1 MYEGYFGLREP
12 PFNVTPDSR
21 FFFTNSCYD
30 EAFATLR
37 YGIKAR
43 KGFIVVTGEPGTG
56 KTTLLKRLLGNFDRN
71 VHTAWIFDP
80 HLTFNEIFRLTL
92 SDLGLPPSPTPD
104 RLAMIGQFYDYL
116 IEQLRDDHIVAL
128 LLDEAQDLR
137 DDVLEELRLL
147 SNLESAGVKLLQI
160 VLLGQPEFESKLEK
174 PSLRQL
180 KQRIVLRSRLVPLE
194 SHETSSYIDSRL
206 AAVGYSGKAIFATT
220 AIERISYYSKG
231 IPRLINVICD
241 NALLIAYAKSQKVV
255 NAEMIAEAAADLHLE
270 EPYPKSLPSVSLIAP
285 KLEIPAEEIDC
296 RREIINE
303 SRMAQDGEADF
314 ESRTQRTPPFHANET
329 RWAGLAAVFATL
341 VLVLG
346 VVEFFSYRQNSNS
359 LSLGSDNIE
368 IEKIKEAVVPL
379 PERILR
385 VLTTGPSDEDTVNLT
400 ERQDPPVLESARPY
414 SVKKSLT
421 PASKRRLERIENKDK
436 DLAGLKPKRID
447 PSVPPETVQR
457 ASVRDQSSSRE
468 PASSRARFEVIGNSF
483 VREKPDAKS
492 DVIATLR
499 PGTRIQLVG
508 RSGEYFKIRSMES
521 ESVRGY
527 VHKEDAFFDRL
538 N

>member
-1 MYEGYFGLREP
+1 MYEDYFGLREP

-21 FFFTNSCYD
+21 FFFSNSCYD

-37 YGIKAR
+37 YGIAAR

-56 KTTLLKRLLGNFDRN
+56 KTTLLKRLLGNFDHN

-92 SDLGLPPSPTPD
+92 SDLGLPPSPTSG

-180 KQRIVLRSRLVPLE
+180 KQRVVLRSRLVPLK
-194 SHETSSYIDSRL
+194 SHEICPYIDSRL
-206 AAVGYSGKAIFATT
+206 AAAGYSGKAIFATT
-220 AIERISYYSKG
+220 AIERISYYSQG

-255 NAEMIAEAAADLHLE
+255 SAEIIAEAAADLHLE
-270 EPYPKSLPSVSLIAP
+270 EPYPKLLPSVSLIAP
-285 KLEIPAEEIDC
+285 KLETPSEEID
-296 RREIINE
+296 RGREIMNE
-303 SRMAQDGEADF
+303 GRVAHGQADF
-314 ESRTQRTPPFHANET
+314 ERRTQSTPPFHANET
-329 RWAGLAAVFATL
+329 RWAGLAAVFVTL

-346 VVEFFSYRQNSNS
+346 VVEFFSYRGNSNY
-359 LSLGSDNIE
+359 LSLGNDNIE
-368 IEKIKEAVVPL
+368 IEKIKDAVVPL

-385 VLTTGPSDEDTVNLT
+385 VLTTAPRDEDTAKFT
-400 ERQDPPVLESARPY
+400 ERQDPPVLESAPP
-414 SVKKSLT
+414 VKKSLT
-421 PASKRRLERIENKDK
+421 PASKRRLERTENKDK
-436 DLAGLKPKRID
+436 DLAGLKPKRLD
-447 PSVPPETVQR
+447 NSVPPDTVQR
-457 ASVRDQSSSRE
+457 TSVRDQGSSRE

-521 ESVRGY
+521 EGVRGY

>member
-1 MYEGYFGLREP
+1 MYEDYFGLREP

-37 YGIKAR
+37 YGIAAR

-128 LLDEAQDLR
+128 LVDEAQDLR

-206 AAVGYSGKAIFATT
+206 AAVGYSGKAIFATA
-220 AIERISYYSKG
+220 AIERISYYSQG

-270 EPYPKSLPSVSLIAP
+270 EHYPKSLPSVSLIAP

-314 ESRTQRTPPFHANET
+314 ESRTQTTPPFHANET

-346 VVEFFSYRQNSNS
+346 VVEFFSYRQNSNY

-385 VLTTGPSDEDTVNLT
+385 VLTLGPVDEDTVKLT
-400 ERQDPPVLESARPY
+400 ERQDPPGLESARPY

>member
-1 MYEGYFGLREP
+1 MYEDYFGLREP

-37 YGIKAR
+37 YGITAR

-80 HLTFNEIFRLTL
+80 HLTFNEIFRLTM
-92 SDLGLPPSPTPD
+92 SDLGLPPSPTSD

-180 KQRIVLRSRLVPLE
+180 KQRIALRSRLVPLE
-194 SHETSSYIDSRL
+194 SHEICPYIDSRL
-206 AAVGYSGKAIFATT
+206 AGAGYSGKAIFATT
-220 AIERISYYSKG
+220 AIERISYYSHG

-255 NAEMIAEAAADLHLE
+255 SAEIIAEAAADLHLE
-270 EPYPKSLPSVSLIAP
+270 EPYPKSLPSVSLLAP
-285 KLEIPAEEIDC
+285 KLEIPPEEIDW
-296 RREIINE
+296 RREIIDE

-314 ESRTQRTPPFHANET
+314 ESHTQTTPPFHANET

-346 VVEFFSYRQNSNS
+346 VVAFFSHRQNSNY

-368 IEKIKEAVVPL
+368 IEKIKGVVVPL

-385 VLTTGPSDEDTVNLT
+385 VLTTGPRDEDTVKLT
-400 ERQDPPVLESARPY
+400 ERQDPPVLESTPTY

-447 PSVPPETVQR
+447 PSAPPETVQR

-468 PASSRARFEVIGNSF
+468 PASSRARFEVIGDSF

-508 RSGEYFKIRSMES
+508 RSGEYFKVRSMGI

>member
-1 MYEGYFGLREP
+1 MYEDYFGLREP

-37 YGIKAR
+37 YGIAAR

-56 KTTLLKRLLGNFDRN
+56 KTTLLKKLLGNFDHN

-92 SDLGLPPSPTPD
+92 SDLGLPPSPTSD
-104 RLAMIGQFYDYL
+104 RLTMIGQFYDYL

-180 KQRIVLRSRLVPLE
+180 KQRVVLRSRLVPLE
-194 SHETSSYIDSRL
+194 SHEICPYIDSRL
-206 AAVGYSGKAIFATT
+206 AAAGYSGKAIFATT
-220 AIERISYYSKG
+220 AIERISYYSQG

-255 NAEMIAEAAADLHLE
+255 SAEIIAEAAADLHLE
-270 EPYPKSLPSVSLIAP
+270 EPYRKSLPSVSLIAP
-285 KLEIPAEEIDC
+285 KLETPAEEIDC
-296 RREIINE
+296 GREIMNE
-303 SRMAQDGEADF
+303 GRVAQDGQADF
-314 ESRTQRTPPFHANET
+314 ERRTQPTPPFHVNET

-346 VVEFFSYRQNSNS
+346 VVEFFSYRGNSNY
-359 LSLGSDNIE
+359 LSLGNDNIE
-368 IEKIKEAVVPL
+368 IEKIKDAVVPL

-385 VLTTGPSDEDTVNLT
+385 VLTTGPGDEDTAKFT
-400 ERQDPPVLESARPY
+400 EQQDPPVLESAPPY

-421 PASKRRLERIENKDK
+421 PASKRRLERTENKDK
-436 DLAGLKPKRID
+436 DLAGLKPKRLD
-447 PSVPPETVQR
+447 NSVPPDTVQR
-457 ASVRDQSSSRE
+457 TSVKDQGSSRE

-508 RSGEYFKIRSMES
+508 RSGEYFKIRSMEG
-521 ESVRGY
+521 VRGY

>member
-1 MYEGYFGLREP
+1 MYEDYFGLREP

-21 FFFTNSCYD
+21 FFFSNSCYN

-37 YGIKAR
+37 YGIAAR

-92 SDLGLPPSPTPD
+92 SDLGLPPSPTWD
-104 RLAMIGQFYDYL
+104 RLALIGQFYDYL

-160 VLLGQPEFESKLEK
+160 VLLGQPELESRLEK

-180 KQRIVLRSRLVPLE
+180 KQRIALRSRLVPLE
-194 SHETSSYIDSRL
+194 SHETCPYIDSRL
-206 AAVGYSGKAIFATT
+206 AAVGYSGKAIFATP
-220 AIERISYYSKG
+220 AIERISYYSQG

-255 NAEMIAEAAADLHLE
+255 SAEMIAEAAADLHLE
-270 EPYPKSLPSVSLIAP
+270 EHYPKSLPSVSLIAP
-285 KLEIPAEEIDC
+285 KLEIPAEEIGGP
-296 RREIINE
+296 RETINE
-303 SRMAQDGEADF
+303 SQAAQDWELDSK
-314 ESRTQRTPPFHANET
+314 SRTEATQPRGANET

-346 VVEFFSYRQNSNS
+346 VVEFFSYRENSNY
-359 LSLGSDNIE
+359 LSLGSDN
-368 IEKIKEAVVPL
+368 IEKIKEAVVPI

-385 VLTTGPSDEDTVNLT
+385 VLTTGPRDEDTVKLT
-400 ERQDPPVLESARPY
+400 ERDDPTFLEAPERPY
-414 SVKKSLT
+414 NLKKSFT
-421 PASKRRLERIENKDK
+421 PARKPTLERIENKER
-436 DLAGLKPKRID
+436 DLASLKLKRMD
-447 PSVPPETVQR
+447 RSASPETVQR
-457 ASVRDQSSSRE
+457 PLVRDQSTDRE
-468 PASSRARFEVIGNSF
+468 PASSRGRFEVIGNSF

-508 RSGEYFKIRSMES
+508 RSGEYLQIRSMES
-521 ESVRGY
+521 ESIRGY
-527 VHKEDAFFDRL
+527 VHKEDAFFERL

>member
-1 MYEGYFGLREP
+1 MYEDYFGLREP

-37 YGIKAR
+37 YGIEAR

-314 ESRTQRTPPFHANET
+314 ESPTQTTPPFHANET

-346 VVEFFSYRQNSNS
+346 VVEFFSYRQNSNY
-359 LSLGSDNIE
+359 LSLGSDKIE

-385 VLTTGPSDEDTVNLT
+385 VLTTGPNDEDTVKLT
-400 ERQDPPVLESARPY
+400 ERQDPPVLESAPPY